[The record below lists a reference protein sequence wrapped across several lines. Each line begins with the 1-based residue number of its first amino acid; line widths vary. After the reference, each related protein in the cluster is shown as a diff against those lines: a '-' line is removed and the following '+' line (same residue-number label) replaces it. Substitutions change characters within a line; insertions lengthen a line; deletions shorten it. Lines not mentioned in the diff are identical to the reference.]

1 MKKFLNCR
9 FLPIVCALSILIS
22 LCVVP
27 VSASFDDGFRD
38 YGSVADWEARIHSPG
53 DAFLELAGAWFNL
66 QTPNTANVFWALV
79 DSVVMSEIG
88 EVGSERLGQLCAS
101 YESAFDRPMG
111 DSFFSQIVEGSKEVF
126 SNTVAYMFLG
136 TSNLNFVVE
145 QHPSSGLLRIKE
157 TTTGLWVVSS
167 SGAYPYCESGSNLAT
182 SGGNH
187 WIPKSSAET
196 NLSKSEVL
204 TGSQMKQVATMLE
217 VAGEPVY
224 IGNFASKYKA
234 IYRDGREVYANPDG
248 YPFVSSANDAEW
260 AVNQPRP
267 DTSVKD
273 ENGNEIEGLPG
284 DNQTNIDLSGMMITL
299 PDGSINFI
307 DKLIY
312 DESTKC
318 YQIDS
323 HDTYNYTVNNYYTF
337 NYYINYT
344 SITYIG
350 QTEEYNKYY
359 EVYYELPDGRDSAD
373 LTAEELEQLS
383 LNVDVLPYSRAV
395 DDASLKALYHFD
407 GEIRDASYWNY
418 KTDFKWNKGAS
429 LTYMDAGV
437 FEGALYLDENEHD
450 FTFTLP
456 DLIYDDDFTL
466 QFRYYQSH
474 TAAPQTDS
482 YIKIGDTVV
491 LQFDGASLKDA
502 DGNSL
507 AAVPVG
513 SWNEICLQRSE
524 GDVYVYLNGVSV
536 GHFSLGSIIS
546 CYINFHFGDDQ
557 QTFKY
562 FDELRYC
569 SKALYPVGGASYTPT
584 AVPYDTNLAL
594 VLPDSDRIIADEW
607 FTWAGGEKALLS
619 YDFTKGTFPELDIC
633 QSTNQTSNKPLSIV
647 QKSSN
652 FNISYEFT
660 ENGLVLTRSSGSGAV
675 SDPISGLGLDVSYL
689 ENALNPSAT
698 GRTQYKIAI
707 YGARGVRL
715 FYKYI
720 VFDKGNFGN
729 FASSLSNAG
738 NVQYAGTN
746 ASLGGLYNCIGIYP
760 NSGSMI
766 ISRIDIY
773 PVTVTDSDL
782 AYPVVKSTISAMDN
796 EQFHSPSLAVHTD
809 LNITSTQIGGVR
821 PSIPA
826 KGQVWCLVEKQRIT
840 SIQIYNGQAWEACE
854 GRIWTGERWIPA
866 SSYNII
872 TLQDM
877 YDVVDSTPNYEYI
890 YTESGFWSWW
900 QKSWNA
906 FTEKLFSV
914 LGSGGGSGGSS
925 TAPSSVKE
933 AVSNALSSLIEGIF
947 GVITEVLKALIG
959 AATDLISGIFG
970 FLSDTVLSGI
980 KSFFGV
986 FTDGSLL
993 EGFQQTGEDGSITIG
1008 LPDGV
1013 PSVFAFFSGFFL
1025 LLPAEL
1031 RTVLFFGMG
1040 LLLLLAVIKV
1050 IRG

>member
-1 MKKFLNCR
+1 MKKFLNYR
-9 FLPIVCALSILIS
+9 VLPIVCALSILIS

-27 VSASFDDGFRD
+27 ASAAGTVGDTSGLDSSAVSDWTNHISNPIADFVSIMAQRFGCSATGNYVFWHIMDGLLNAYGVGEVKYDDLVQICDQINSYFVGNPVSD
-38 YGSVADWEARIHSPG
+38 LYSDVIDKALVYAGKTLSVCLGLGSVHFE
-53 DAFLELAGAWFNL
+53 
-66 QTPNTANVFWALV
+66 
-79 DSVVMSEIG
+79 
-88 EVGSERLGQLCAS
+88 
-101 YESAFDRPMG
+101 
-111 DSFFSQIVEGSKEVF
+111 
-126 SNTVAYMFLG
+126 
-136 TSNLNFVVE
+136 VVE
-145 QHPSSGLLRIKE
+145 PSPTAGYWRIQDTVSGFWLVNSKGQYPCAE
-157 TTTGLWVVSS
+157 VSS
-167 SGAYPYCESGSNLAT
+167 AGVI

-204 TGSQMKQVATMLE
+204 TGSQMKQVCTMLE

-284 DNQTNIDLSGMMITL
+284 DNQTNIDLSGMTITL

-450 FTFTLP
+450 FTVTLP

-524 GDVYVYLNGVSV
+524 GGVYVYLNGVSV

-689 ENALNPSAT
+689 ENALNPSST

-720 VFDKGNFGN
+720 VLIRVILVILLRPYLMRGMY
-729 FASSLSNAG
+729 SMRVQMHLSE
-738 NVQYAGTN
+738 VF
-746 ASLGGLYNCIGIYP
+746 I
-760 NSGSMI
+760 
-766 ISRIDIY
+766 
-773 PVTVTDSDL
+773 TV
-782 AYPVVKSTISAMDN
+782 
-796 EQFHSPSLAVHTD
+796 
-809 LNITSTQIGGVR
+809 
-821 PSIPA
+821 
-826 KGQVWCLVEKQRIT
+826 
-840 SIQIYNGQAWEACE
+840 
-854 GRIWTGERWIPA
+854 
-866 SSYNII
+866 
-872 TLQDM
+872 
-877 YDVVDSTPNYEYI
+877 
-890 YTESGFWSWW
+890 
-900 QKSWNA
+900 
-906 FTEKLFSV
+906 
-914 LGSGGGSGGSS
+914 
-925 TAPSSVKE
+925 
-933 AVSNALSSLIEGIF
+933 
-947 GVITEVLKALIG
+947 
-959 AATDLISGIFG
+959 
-970 FLSDTVLSGI
+970 
-980 KSFFGV
+980 
-986 FTDGSLL
+986 
-993 EGFQQTGEDGSITIG
+993 
-1008 LPDGV
+1008 
-1013 PSVFAFFSGFFL
+1013 
-1025 LLPAEL
+1025 
-1031 RTVLFFGMG
+1031 
-1040 LLLLLAVIKV
+1040 
-1050 IRG
+1050 

>member
-1 MKKFLNCR
+1 MKKFLNNR
-9 FLPIVCALSILIS
+9 VLPLVCALSILVS

-27 VSASFDDGFRD
+27 VSAVWDTDRDVLDIDQVSIWNSKLVQPANMELYVEAFGAGASFTVSDIFWNLVNRVVNG
-38 YGSVADWEARIHSPG
+38 GSV
-53 DAFLELAGAWFNL
+53 
-66 QTPNTANVFWALV
+66 
-79 DSVVMSEIG
+79 G
-88 EVGSERLGQLCAS
+88 EVGIDDLESLCVKYNEYFNRPLGDWFGDQILKGSQELAS
-101 YESAFDRPMG
+101 DIIA
-111 DSFFSQIVEGSKEVF
+111 Q
-126 SNTVAYMFLG
+126 AFLG
-136 TSNLNFVVE
+136 KLSLTFETRSRGTS
-145 QHPSSGLLRIKE
+145 GMKRIYCPE
-157 TTTGLWVVSS
+157 VDAWVVNSA
-167 SGAYPYCESGSNLAT
+167 GQYAYVNEAYLAT

-204 TGSQMKQVATMLE
+204 TGSQMKQVCTMLE

-248 YPFVSSANDAEW
+248 YPFVSAANDAEW

-284 DNQTNIDLSGMMITL
+284 DNQTNIDLSGMTITL

-474 TAAPQTDS
+474 TVAPQTDS
-482 YIKIGDTVV
+482 YIKIGNTVV

-502 DGNSL
+502 DGDSL

-536 GHFSLGSIIS
+536 GYFSLGSLITSLIH
-546 CYINFHFGDDQ
+546 FHFGDDQ

-738 NVQYAGTN
+738 NVQYAGRN

-821 PSIPA
+821 PSIPK
-826 KGQVWCLVEKQRIT
+826 KGLVWCLVENQRIT

-872 TLQDM
+872 TLQDL

-900 QKSWNA
+900 QKSWNS
-906 FTEKLFSV
+906 FVERLFAA
-914 LGSGGGSGGSS
+914 LGSGGVGTSGASGGAGSS
-925 TAPSSVKE
+925 EMSNVDLDAEDVVSSPDEEDGKTFWQFIVLVINGGKSVVGGVRHLFSGVVSSVPQSME
-933 AVSNALSSLIEGIF
+933 IISGSFDSGGIAVGIF
-947 GVITEVLKALIG
+947 DGSSSDPDAAESPAMYSDEESEVL
-959 AATDLISGIFG
+959 D
-970 FLSDTVLSGI
+970 
-980 KSFFGV
+980 
-986 FTDGSLL
+986 
-993 EGFQQTGEDGSITIG
+993 
-1008 LPDGV
+1008 PW
-1013 PSVFAFFSGFFL
+1013 
-1025 LLPAEL
+1025 
-1031 RTVLFFGMG
+1031 RY
-1040 LLLLLAVIKV
+1040 
-1050 IRG
+1050 R